1 MNSAIDDMAWDTVTT
16 GTLACNAMRSAVRC
30 RVPVSMVGNCAEGVK
45 WTPAA
50 RMVVK
55 SLSTTMPPSIFA
67 NSRSPVGVKSV
78 FTLKP
83 PVEIWSTTG
92 LLPSTISAP
101 VRPAR
106 MRSKP
111 SRSGVPGA
119 SRAR

>member
-1 MNSAIDDMAWDTVTT
+1 MNSAIDDIAWETVIT
-16 GTLACNAMRSAVRC
+16 GTLACNATRSAVRC

-50 RMVVK
+50 RMVVR
-55 SLSTTMPPSIFA
+55 SWSTTMPPSIFA
-67 NSRSPVGVKSV
+67 SSRNAVGVKSV

-83 PVEIWSTTG
+83 PVEIWPTTG
-92 LLPSTISAP
+92 LLPSTINAP
-101 VRPAR
+101 VRPVR
-106 MRSKP
+106 IRSSP